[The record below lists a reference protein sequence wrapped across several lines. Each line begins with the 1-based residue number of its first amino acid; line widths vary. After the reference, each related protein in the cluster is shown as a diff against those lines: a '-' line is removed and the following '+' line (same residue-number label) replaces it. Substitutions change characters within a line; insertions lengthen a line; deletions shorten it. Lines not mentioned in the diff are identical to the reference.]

1 MGRSPVTTT
10 RPVPDA
16 GRIKA
21 QAYALGFDLAGIA
34 RLGPSGTFPAFEK
47 WLDRGMAGEMQ
58 WLKRD
63 AALRRDTRLPH
74 RGARSAI
81 VVALDYGGREPA
93 GTLARYAR
101 GRDYHAVMKERL
113 YALLRWLESECG
125 SRVAGRP
132 YVDTGPILERDLARL
147 AGLGWFG
154 KNTMLIHPRRGSF
167 LFLGSLFVD
176 LELEPDAPFAE
187 EHCGT
192 CRRCIDACPTAAIAE
207 GGVLDATRCIS
218 YLTIEKRGAIPL
230 ERRESIG
237 TLVYGCDIC
246 QDVCPW
252 NVRFAREARDP
263 DLATGSLE
271 ASPDPIALLQMD
283 ADGFQRRFGG
293 TAVTRA
299 GRQGLSRN
307 AAVALGNR
315 GAPGDV
321 EALAEC
327 LVHEPD
333 PVVRAHAAWALGSI
347 GTPAAVDVLRRRVA
361 EERDEMVLNE
371 MAIAIKGRDARLET
385 REGAQREG

>member
-1 MGRSPVTTT
+1 MGRTPVTPS
-10 RPVPDA
+10 RPAPEA

-21 QAYALGFDLAGIA
+21 QAFALGFDLAGIA
-34 RLGPSGTFPAFEK
+34 RLGPAGTFPAFE
-47 WLDRGMAGEMQ
+47 Q
-58 WLKRD
+58 WLSRGLAGDMAWLRRD

-81 VVALDYGGREPA
+81 VVALDYGGRQPA

-101 GRDYHAVMKERL
+101 GRDYHGVMKERL
-113 YALLRWLESECG
+113 RALLKWLESETA
-125 SRVAGRP
+125 SPVSGRP

-154 KNTMLIHPRRGSF
+154 RNTMLINARRGSF
-167 LFLGSLFVD
+167 LFLGALFVD
-176 LELEPDAPFAE
+176 LELESDPPFYE

-192 CRRCIDACPTAAIAE
+192 CRRCIDACPTSAIADE
-207 GGVLDATRCIS
+207 GVLDATRCIS
-218 YLTIEKRGAIPL
+218 YLTIEKRGAIPV
-230 ERRESIG
+230 EWRRSIG

-252 NVRFAREARDP
+252 NVRFASEARDP
-263 DLATGSLE
+263 DLTTGSLE
-271 ASPDPIALLQMD
+271 ATPDPIALLRMD
-283 ADGFQRRFGG
+283 AAGFQHRFGG

-321 EALAEC
+321 EALAES
-327 LVHEPD
+327 LAQEAD
-333 PVVRAHAAWALGSI
+333 AVVRAHAAWALGVIANPEAMAALRSRLGVEGDEAVIREVEGAI
-347 GTPAAVDVLRRRVA
+347 GEAT
-361 EERDEMVLNE
+361 
-371 MAIAIKGRDARLET
+371 GSRLEP
-385 REGAQREG
+385 R

>member
-1 MGRSPVTTT
+1 MGGSPVTPI
-10 RPVPDA
+10 RPAPEA

-21 QAYALGFDLAGIA
+21 QAFALGFDLAGIA
-34 RLGPSGTFPAFEK
+34 RLGPAGTWPAFE
-47 WLDRGMAGEMQ
+47 Q
-58 WLKRD
+58 WLSRGLAGDMAWLQRD

-81 VVALDYGGREPA
+81 VVALDYGGRQPA

-101 GRDYHAVMKERL
+101 GRDYHGVMKERL
-113 YALLRWLESECG
+113 HALLKWLESETG
-125 SRVAGRP
+125 SRVSGRP

-154 KNTMLIHPRRGSF
+154 KNSMLINPRRGSF
-167 LFLGSLFVD
+167 LFLGALFVD
-176 LELEPDAPFAE
+176 LELETDPPFAE

-192 CRRCIDACPTAAIAE
+192 CRRCIEACPTAAIGEE
-207 GGVLDATRCIS
+207 GILDATRCIA
-218 YLTIEKRGAIPL
+218 YLTIEKRGSIPA
-230 ERRESIG
+230 EWRKPIG

-263 DLATGSLE
+263 DLTTGSLE
-271 ASPDPIALLQMD
+271 ASPDPVALLQMD
-283 ADGFQRRFGG
+283 AAGFQRRFGG

-321 EALAEC
+321 EALAQS
-327 LVHEPD
+327 LAQEPD
-333 PVVRAHAAWALGSI
+333 PVVRAHAAWALGTI
-347 GTPAAVDVLRRRVA
+347 GTPEALDALRSRA
-361 EERDEMVLNE
+361 PEEPETMVLNE
-371 MAIAIKGRDARLET
+371 IDRAIGSEGRGSRLEA
-385 REGAQREG
+385 RG

>member
-1 MGRSPVTTT
+1 MTPS
-10 RPVPDA
+10 RPAPEA

-21 QAYALGFDLAGIA
+21 QAFALGFDLAGIA
-34 RLGPSGTFPAFEK
+34 RLGPAGTFPAFE
-47 WLDRGMAGEMQ
+47 Q
-58 WLKRD
+58 WLSRGLAGDMAWLRRD

-81 VVALDYGGREPA
+81 VVALDYGGRQPA

-101 GRDYHAVMKERL
+101 GRDYHGVMKERL
-113 YALLRWLESECG
+113 RALLKWLESATA
-125 SRVAGRP
+125 SPVSGRP

-154 KNTMLIHPRRGSF
+154 RNTMLINARRGSF
-167 LFLGSLFVD
+167 LFLGALFVD
-176 LELEPDAPFAE
+176 LELESDPPFYE

-192 CRRCIDACPTAAIAE
+192 CRRCIDACPTSAIADE
-207 GGVLDATRCIS
+207 GVLDATRCIS
-218 YLTIEKRGAIPL
+218 YLTIEKRGAIPV
-230 ERRESIG
+230 EWRRSIG

-252 NVRFAREARDP
+252 NVRFASEARDP
-263 DLATGSLE
+263 DLTTGSLE
-271 ASPDPIALLQMD
+271 ATPDPIALLRMD
-283 ADGFQRRFGG
+283 AAGFQHRFGG

-321 EALAEC
+321 EALAES
-327 LVHEPD
+327 LAQEPD
-333 PVVRAHAAWALGSI
+333 AVVRAHAAWALGVIANPEAMAALRSRLGVEGDEAVIREVEGAI
-347 GTPAAVDVLRRRVA
+347 GEAT
-361 EERDEMVLNE
+361 
-371 MAIAIKGRDARLET
+371 GSRLEP
-385 REGAQREG
+385 R

>member
-1 MGRSPVTTT
+1 MGGTPVTTP
-10 RPVPDA
+10 RPAPDP

-34 RLGPSGTFPAFEK
+34 RLGPAGTFPVFER
-47 WLDRGMAGEMQ
+47 WLARGLAGEMR
-58 WLKRD
+58 WLSRD

-74 RGARSAI
+74 RGAKSAI
-81 VVALDYGGREPA
+81 VVALDYGGRQPA

-101 GRDYHAVMKERL
+101 GRDYHGVMKERL
-113 YALLRWLESECG
+113 RQLLTWLETETGTAIS
-125 SRVAGRP
+125 GRP

-154 KNTMLIHPRRGSF
+154 KNTMLINPKRGSF
-167 LFLGSLFVD
+167 LFLGALFVD
-176 LELEPDAPFAE
+176 VELEADEPFAE

-192 CRRCIDACPTAAIAE
+192 CRRCIDACPTSAILE

-218 YLTIEKRGAIPL
+218 YLTIEKRGAIPA
-230 ERRESIG
+230 EWRPAID

-252 NVRFAREARDP
+252 NVRFASEAKDP
-263 DLATGSLE
+263 DLTTGSLE
-271 ASPDPIALLQMD
+271 ASPDPAALLRMD
-283 ADGFQRRFGG
+283 PAGFQRRFGG

-307 AAVALGNR
+307 AAIALGNR
-315 GAPGDV
+315 GASGDA

-327 LVHEPD
+327 LARDPD
-333 PVVRAHAAWALGSI
+333 PVVRAHAAWGLGAI
-347 GTPAAVDVLRRRVA
+347 GTPAALDALRA
-361 EERDEMVLNE
+361 CLLEERDETV
-371 MAIAIKGRDARLET
+371 IAEIEASLLVRRYRSNT
-385 REGAQREG
+385 H

>member
-1 MGRSPVTTT
+1 MGRTPVTPS
-10 RPVPDA
+10 RPAPEA

-21 QAYALGFDLAGIA
+21 QAFALGFDLAGIA
-34 RLGPSGTFPAFEK
+34 RLGPAGTFPAFE
-47 WLDRGMAGEMQ
+47 Q
-58 WLKRD
+58 WLSRGLAGDMAWLRRD

-81 VVALDYGGREPA
+81 VVALDYGGRQPA

-101 GRDYHAVMKERL
+101 GRDYHGVMKERL
-113 YALLRWLESECG
+113 RALLKWLESATA
-125 SRVAGRP
+125 SPVSGRP

-154 KNTMLIHPRRGSF
+154 RNTMLINARRGSF
-167 LFLGSLFVD
+167 LFLGALFVD
-176 LELEPDAPFAE
+176 LELESDPPFYE

-192 CRRCIDACPTAAIAE
+192 CRRCIDACPTSAIADE
-207 GGVLDATRCIS
+207 GVLDATRCIS
-218 YLTIEKRGAIPL
+218 YLTIEKRGAIPV
-230 ERRESIG
+230 EWRRSIG

-252 NVRFAREARDP
+252 NVRFASEARDP
-263 DLATGSLE
+263 DLTTGSLE
-271 ASPDPIALLQMD
+271 ATPDPIALLRMD
-283 ADGFQRRFGG
+283 AAGFQHRFGG

-321 EALAEC
+321 EALAES
-327 LVHEPD
+327 LAQEPD
-333 PVVRAHAAWALGSI
+333 AVVRAHAAWALGVIANPEAMAALRSRLGVEGDEAVIREVEGAI
-347 GTPAAVDVLRRRVA
+347 GEAT
-361 EERDEMVLNE
+361 
-371 MAIAIKGRDARLET
+371 GSRLEP
-385 REGAQREG
+385 R

>member
-1 MGRSPVTTT
+1 MGGTPVTSP
-10 RPVPDA
+10 RPAPEA

-34 RLGPSGTFPAFEK
+34 RLGPVGTFPAFE
-47 WLDRGMAGEMQ
+47 Q
-58 WLKRD
+58 WLSRGLGGDMAWLRRD

-74 RGARSAI
+74 RGARAAI
-81 VVALDYGGREPA
+81 VVALDYGGRQPA

-101 GRDYHAVMKERL
+101 GRDYHGVMKERL
-113 YALLRWLESECG
+113 HALLKWLESETG
-125 SRVAGRP
+125 SRVSGRP

-154 KNTMLIHPRRGSF
+154 RNTMLINPRRGSF
-167 LFLGSLFVD
+167 LFLGALFVD
-176 LELEPDAPFAE
+176 LELEADPPFAE

-192 CRRCIDACPTAAIAE
+192 CRRCVDACPTAAIGDE
-207 GGVLDATRCIS
+207 GVLDATRCIS
-218 YLTIEKRGAIPL
+218 YLTIEKRGPIPPQW
-230 ERRESIG
+230 RRPIG

-252 NVRFAREARDP
+252 NVRFASEARDP
-263 DLATGSLE
+263 DLTTGSLE
-271 ASPDPIALLQMD
+271 GSPDPVALLRMD
-283 ADGFQRRFGG
+283 AAAFQRRFGG

-321 EALAEC
+321 EALAQSMA
-327 LVHEPD
+327 LEPD
-333 PVVRAHAAWALGSI
+333 PVVRAHAAWALGAI
-347 GTPAAVDVLRRRVA
+347 GTPEALTTLHARLG
-361 EERDEMVLNE
+361 EERDESVLRE
-371 MAIAIKGRDARLET
+371 IEAALGEASGFGVQAPGKGAV
-385 REGAQREG
+385 

>member
-1 MGRSPVTTT
+1 MTPS
-10 RPVPDA
+10 RPAPEA

-34 RLGPSGTFPAFEK
+34 RLGPAGTFPAFE
-47 WLDRGMAGEMQ
+47 Q
-58 WLKRD
+58 WLSRGLAGDMAWLRRD

-81 VVALDYGGREPA
+81 VVALDYGGRQPA

-101 GRDYHAVMKERL
+101 GRDYHGVMKERL
-113 YALLRWLESECG
+113 RALLKWLESATA
-125 SRVAGRP
+125 SPVSGRP

-154 KNTMLIHPRRGSF
+154 RNTMLINARRGSF
-167 LFLGSLFVD
+167 LFLGALFVD
-176 LELEPDAPFAE
+176 LELESDPPFYE

-192 CRRCIDACPTAAIAE
+192 CRRCIDACPTSAIADE
-207 GGVLDATRCIS
+207 GVLDATRCIS
-218 YLTIEKRGAIPL
+218 YLTIEKRGAIPV
-230 ERRESIG
+230 EWRRSIG

-252 NVRFAREARDP
+252 NVRFASEARDP
-263 DLATGSLE
+263 DLTTGSLE
-271 ASPDPIALLQMD
+271 ATPDPIALLRMD
-283 ADGFQRRFGG
+283 AAGFQHRFGG

-321 EALAEC
+321 EALAES
-327 LVHEPD
+327 LAQEAD
-333 PVVRAHAAWALGSI
+333 AVVRAHAAWALGVIANPEAMAALRSRLGVEGDEAVIREVEGAI
-347 GTPAAVDVLRRRVA
+347 GEAT
-361 EERDEMVLNE
+361 
-371 MAIAIKGRDARLET
+371 GSRLEP
-385 REGAQREG
+385 R